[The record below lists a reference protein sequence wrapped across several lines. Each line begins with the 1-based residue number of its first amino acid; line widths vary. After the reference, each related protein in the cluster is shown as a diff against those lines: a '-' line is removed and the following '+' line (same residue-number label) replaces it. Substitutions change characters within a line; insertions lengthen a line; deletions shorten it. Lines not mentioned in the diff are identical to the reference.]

1 MAVKRRRPSGSSGE
15 NLVPSRKLRV
25 PDELWER
32 FARVVEDEG
41 RTRNAVLNELIE
53 AYCAPRCDSRS
64 RRARLPCPSFT
75 VPAVLL
81 GT

>member
-1 MAVKRRRPSGSSGE
+1 MAVKRRRSSGSSGE

-32 FARVVEDEG
+32 FARAVEDDG

-53 AYCAPRCDSRS
+53 AYCSR
-64 RRARLPCPSFT
+64 AK
-75 VPAVLL
+75 V
-81 GT
+81 